1 MEAILERPVGS
12 PPIGRVALRA
22 RPHEIRARSDES
34 RIPRRPARRE
44 LGPAPASSADR
55 SITRPAEHL
64 PSPWRG
70 ARCRIHPI
78 GPSPTSSA
86 PALRPRWRLEFE
98 PVRPSLPDRLMGW
111 AGEGDP
117 RDTVRLDFPSVE
129 AALGWAARFGLE
141 VDLVPQRIRTARPR
155 PGAASLRG
163 P

>member
-12 PPIGRVALRA
+12 PPIGRRSLQA
-22 RPHEIRARSDES
+22 REEVRRS
-34 RIPRRPARRE
+34 PRRPARPE

-70 ARCRIHPI
+70 ARCRIRPL
-78 GPSPTSSA
+78 GRSPTSSA

-98 PVRPSLPDRLMGW
+98 PVQPSLPDRLIGW
-111 AGEGDP
+111 SGGGDP

-129 AALGWAARFGLE
+129 AALGWAARYGLQ
-141 VDLVPQRIRTARPR
+141 VDAVPERIRTARPR
-155 PGAASLRG
+155 PYAASLRA